1 MCLSR
6 EVLLACVRACVG
18 CVVGCFVG
26 EKFRVRRSGCY
37 AMNVI
42 GKIVTFVIF
51 EKRRGEN
58 GNVEDYYSCMSNGPR
73 EPYRG
78 RYAKLFH
85 VDQTHN
91 Y

>member
-1 MCLSR
+1 
-6 EVLLACVRACVG
+6 
-18 CVVGCFVG
+18 
-26 EKFRVRRSGCY
+26 
-37 AMNVI
+37 MNVI